1 MSSLLLTGPAIEPL
15 SLDEA
20 KAFLRVE
27 HSDDDQ
33 VISALIAGARTHI
46 ETHSQVALITQGWR
60 IVLDCWPQHG
70 RIVVRPGL
78 LKSLLAARFYDLNG
92 NAHAIDTQGFV
103 PDYAGSV
110 LAFVPWAVPVPG
122 RATAG
127 IELDVSIG
135 FGDTVEDVPESLR
148 QAVRLLVSHWYDN
161 RGVVASA
168 GQCAVLPSTVAALLA
183 PYRMFLI

>member
-1 MSSLLLTGPAIEPL
+1 MSSFLVTGPAIEPL
-15 SLDEA
+15 SLSEA

-27 HSDDDQ
+27 HSEDDQ

-46 ETHSQVALITQGWR
+46 ETQSQVALITQAWR
-60 IVLDCWPQHG
+60 IVLDCWPQRG
-70 RIVVRPGL
+70 RIVVRPGPF
-78 LKSLLAARFYDLNG
+78 KSLHAARFYDLNS

-103 PDYAGSV
+103 PDYGGSV

-135 FGDTVEDVPESLR
+135 FGDTIEDVPESLR

-168 GQCAVLPSTVAALLA
+168 GQCAVLPSTVAALIA
-183 PYRMFLI
+183 PYRMFSI